1 MTPYHYTRVESFD
14 DHDVLVVGGSDHPAG
29 QHPSEYYN
37 AYAQLEQY
45 ARERWTQAG
54 EVLYRWTGQ
63 VIVATTRCDVFPRPV
78 NGNLRYYGSLFE
90 ERHLEFVSFIQK
102 NGQDVLVWMRISK
115 EGGFWKGLRIEFNLH
130 TTCLLDFYR
139 LP

>member
-63 VIVATTRCDVFPRPV
+63 VSIAMSGGDVFPRPV
-78 NGNLRYYGSLFE
+78 KESAACSLDTEGISSKGDTLNLRVYKL
-90 ERHLEFVSFIQK
+90 K
-102 NGQDVLVWMRISK
+102 NGRSALKNGRDALGWK
-115 EGGFWKGLRIEFNLH
+115 EG
-130 TTCLLDFYR
+130 
-139 LP
+139 

>member
-63 VIVATTRCDVFPRPV
+63 VSTAISWFSPKCVEAQRCSRA
-78 NGNLRYYGSLFE
+78 
-90 ERHLEFVSFIQK
+90 
-102 NGQDVLVWMRISK
+102 GQ
-115 EGGFWKGLRIEFNLH
+115 G
-130 TTCLLDFYR
+130 
-139 LP
+139 